1 MHRLSNMCSG
11 PVVSGLFLDSGTV
24 SPCILAWSF
33 RMTRYS
39 FSCLPMD
46 LCPYPPTLWFTR
58 TALEDPKWKSLVE
71 VVAPHDVSNV
81 LAMPDRRSTLPRAC
95 PFDFRADSAPRGPR
109 TPSRDA
115 RCGRRGDLFASQH
128 FALSKH
134 VARTAVALL
143 LTEQMIRLH
152 STPRCHACAPWL
164 LSAFRYIC
172 SRVLSW
178 SVSVC
183 CLPLLGPSWIQH
195 ESFCASD

>member
-1 MHRLSNMCSG
+1 
-11 PVVSGLFLDSGTV
+11 
-24 SPCILAWSF
+24 
-33 RMTRYS
+33 
-39 FSCLPMD
+39 MD

-81 LAMPDRRSTLPRAC
+81 LAMPDRRSTLPRAY

-134 VARTAVALL
+134 VASTAVALL
-143 LTEQMIRLH
+143 LTDDPFAQHPKMSCLRSLVAERIQVHLQ
-152 STPRCHACAPWL
+152 SFAL
-164 LSAFRYIC
+164 LVC
-172 SRVLSW
+172 LRVLSA
-178 SVSVC
+178 SAGAFLDPTRVLLRIRLSLAKMRFS
-183 CLPLLGPSWIQH
+183 CLIFHAFIAVDTLTR
-195 ESFCASD
+195 EV